1 MSAKRFGY
9 ELLII
14 LLLILV
20 AAGIWVWKDREARK
34 ALDDAELER
43 DQAVAAL
50 AESGEDWAGALA
62 ASEATAT
69 FRAFASGVQPLI
81 LNGRTEVLDQAVGSL
96 LELPEV
102 TFVHVLGADGDVLAS
117 SDRKLTTTGTLP
129 EADRWVLETSDV
141 MDREGEG
148 PGTRELAAPVVG
160 AAGPAAYLWMGYD
173 VGSLLDQTRPADWPG
188 ATEAASDAPGTQP
201 RYEAE
206 EDGGQGAP
214 DTEAGDDGAGG
225 AGAQ

>member
-34 ALDDAELER
+34 ALDDAELE
-43 DQAVAAL
+43 QEQQIAAL
-50 AESGEDWAGALA
+50 ADSGEDWAGSLA

-69 FRAFASGVQPLI
+69 FRAFASGIQPLI
-81 LNGRTEVLDQAVGSL
+81 LNGQTEALNQAAGSL

-102 TFVHVLGADGDVLAS
+102 TFIHVISADGDVLSS

-141 MDREGEG
+141 LDREGSG
-148 PGTRELAAPVVG
+148 AGIRELAAPVVG

-188 ATEAASDAPGTQP
+188 AADAASDAPGTQP
-201 RYEAE
+201 RFEESAGGDAPEAGT
-206 EDGGQGAP
+206 DPG
-214 DTEAGDDGAGG
+214 TEAG